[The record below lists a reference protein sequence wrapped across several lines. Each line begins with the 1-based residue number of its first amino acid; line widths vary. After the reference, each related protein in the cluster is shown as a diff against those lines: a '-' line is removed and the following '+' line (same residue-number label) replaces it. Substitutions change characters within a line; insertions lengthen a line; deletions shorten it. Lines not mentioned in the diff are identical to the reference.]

1 MKFKIKS
8 TIQYYYIQNI
18 WYIPDFFSIFIF
30 FFVIMTDNYL
40 EGEIKI
46 EEIRISC
53 FTVFRVLSKKFLA
66 NNREYISILHNI
78 TNIEIRISKS
88 SFHVI
93 LSLKYFFVRCSTDGT
108 HTNAY
113 IVIRIFVPN
122 IQKFSYLK
130 IFPSVNFHLI
140 SLS

>member
-8 TIQYYYIQNI
+8 TIQYYSKIYDIFQT
-18 WYIPDFFSIFIF
+18 FSQFLFF

-53 FTVFRVLSKKFLA
+53 FTVFTVLSKKFLA